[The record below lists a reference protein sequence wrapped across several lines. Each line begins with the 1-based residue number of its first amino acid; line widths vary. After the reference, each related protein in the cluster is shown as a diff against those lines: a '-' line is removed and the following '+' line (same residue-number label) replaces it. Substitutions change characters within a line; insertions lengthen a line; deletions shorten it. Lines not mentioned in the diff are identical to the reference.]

1 MRSLSRDEARR
12 IGAELKRWSQR
23 PVGAANMRAVGL
35 SVALTMLM
43 LAAAHSL
50 PAAADAVRGFAAMS
64 ATMLATMHFIALGTL
79 RGLRRA
85 GVAEAQDA
93 IDAMRDPRRISAFD
107 MAMAWLLI
115 AGIARYCG

>member
-1 MRSLSRDEARR
+1 MRSLSNDETRR

-23 PVGAANMRAVGL
+23 PIGATNVRAVGL

-50 PAAADAVRGFAAMS
+50 PAPADVVRGFAATS
-64 ATMLATMHFIALGTL
+64 AAMLATIHFIALGTL

-85 GVAEAQDA
+85 GIAEAQDA
-93 IDAMRDPRRISAFD
+93 MNAMRDPRRISAFD
-107 MAMAWLLI
+107 MAMTWLLF
-115 AGIARYCG
+115 AGIARYCS